1 MFVRLSAMRRGYK
14 FYDIRHLFT
23 EYPDAK
29 YYLAIGERSA
39 GKTYSA
45 LDYCIEKAKDG
56 EQFAYVRRFNED
68 IRPKNL
74 SSLFDAH
81 VANGR
86 ISDLFQDKYSSLEYT
101 GAKFYLVKRD
111 ENGKKDPDTEPLLI
125 GRAFDLNG
133 MEHYKSIAFPE
144 ITTVIFDEFLSRQGY
159 LPNEFILFQNCLSTI
174 IRYRDNV
181 RIVMLGNTVNKYC
194 PYFEEMGL
202 THVMDQA
209 QGSVDVY
216 RYGSSGLEVVVEYT
230 ESSTKQGGKKSDV
243 YFAFDNPELKMI
255 TDGSWEIGIYPH
267 LPIDEIKPK
276 DIAAQFF
283 IKFNKEVLHGY
294 VVSANNEAPF
304 VFLHRKTTD
313 VRKPNDIV
321 YTSIPDSNPYHRFGL
336 LNQTDPLS
344 KFIRRCI
351 LEGRVFFATNEVGE
365 TFRNY
370 RMWEGTARSL

>member
-1 MFVRLSAMRRGYK
+1 MQRKFK

-23 EYPDAK
+23 EYPTAK

-45 LDYCIEKAKDG
+45 LDYCLERAKEG

-81 VANGR
+81 ITNGR
-86 ISDLFQDKYSSLEYT
+86 IRNLFDEQYSSLEYT
-101 GAKFYLVKRD
+101 GSKFYLIKRD
-111 ENGKKDPDTEPLLI
+111 DDGKKDPEVEPRLI

-144 ITTVIFDEFLSRQGY
+144 VTTIIFDEFLSRQGY

-181 RIVMLGNTVNKYC
+181 KIVMLGNTVNKYC

-202 THVMDQA
+202 KHISEQT

-216 RYGSSGLEVVVEYT
+216 KYGSSGLEVVVEYT
-230 ESSTKQGGKKSDV
+230 ESSSKQGGKKSDV

-255 TDGSWEIGIYPH
+255 TDGSWEIGVYPH
-267 LPIDEIKPK
+267 LPVDGFKPK

-283 IKFNKEVLHGY
+283 VKFNREVLHGY
-294 VVSANNEAPF
+294 VISTGEEAPF
-304 VFLHRKTTD
+304 VFLHRKTTEVKKD
-313 VRKPNDIV
+313 SDIV

-336 LNQTDPLS
+336 VNQSDPLS
-344 KFIRRCI
+344 KFIRRAI
-351 LEGRVFFATNEVGE
+351 LEGRIFYATNDVGE

-370 RMWEGTARSL
+370 RMWEGTTRSL